1 MATARF
7 EKWLETD
14 LTQLPRVVALP
25 DDTFTAD
32 AQANKVGVR
41 VTKGGAAYTLPSGTV
56 RGYII
61 KPDNTTV
68 TVTGT
73 RIGNTA
79 YVILPA
85 SAYTAPGRIMV
96 IIKLIET
103 NGTTTLGACQC
114 VMHRALTD
122 TIVG

>member
-7 EKWLETD
+7 ETWLETD
-14 LTQLPRVVALP
+14 LTQLPRVVSLP

-41 VTKGGAAYTLPSGTV
+41 VTKGGVAYTLPSGTV

-61 KPDNTTV
+61 RGDGSTV

-73 RIGNTA
+73 RSGSTA
-79 YVILPA
+79 YVTLPA
-85 SAYTAPGRIMV
+85 TAYTVPGRIMV

-103 NGTTTLGACQC
+103 DSTTTLGACQC
-114 VMHRALTD
+114 IMHRALTD
-122 TIVG
+122 TTVG